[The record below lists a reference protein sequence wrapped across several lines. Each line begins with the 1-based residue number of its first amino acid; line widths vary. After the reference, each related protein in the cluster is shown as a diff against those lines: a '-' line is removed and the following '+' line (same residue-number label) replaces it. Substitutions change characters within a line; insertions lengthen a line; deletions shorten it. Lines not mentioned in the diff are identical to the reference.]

1 MQVSKSKKSKRSKKS
16 KQTKDS
22 AVSIKLTAMHRKQKE
37 VARVLALKQEIL
49 LKSEVSYLEYQ
60 EIRGEIERLNGLKES
75 FTRRVEKLKQQ
86 DK

>member
-1 MQVSKSKKSKRSKKS
+1 QKSKKSKRSKKS

-49 LKSEVSYLEYQ
+49 LKSEVSYLEYL

-75 FTRRVEKLKQQ
+75 FLRKAEKLKQQ